1 MVRRDTR
8 PQGDVESGGRVIASG
23 ASARRAST
31 PRLAVRALRATL
43 DLVLPRVC
51 VSCERPME
59 SNEDGLVCSLCWSR
73 LAPLPS
79 PHCARCG
86 HPTEGRTCR
95 FCATLPPF
103 VRAARSVCWV
113 PHEVGSAIVY
123 ALKYHG
129 WTATAR
135 GMGARMAR
143 VAWPDDVVVER
154 AALVPVPLSP
164 DRERERGFN
173 QAALLAGS
181 LATRWSVP
189 SWPDVLVRTRS
200 TGTQT
205 RLTPGER
212 SANVRHAFE
221 VPGGPHGASARMRGL
236 HLVLVDDVL
245 TTGATLNACAAA
257 LFEAG
262 ARTISYVTF
271 GRARASGDR

>member
-1 MVRRDTR
+1 
-8 PQGDVESGGRVIASG
+8 VIANG
-23 ASARRAST
+23 ASARRAPTS
-31 PRLAVRALRATL
+31 RLAVRALRATL

-86 HPTEGRTCR
+86 HPTEGRTCG

-129 WTATAR
+129 WTAAAR
-135 GMGARMAR
+135 DMGARMAR
-143 VAWPDDVVVER
+143 LAWPDDVVVER

-173 QAALLAGS
+173 QAALLSGS
-181 LATRWSVP
+181 LARRWSVP
-189 SWPDVLVRTRS
+189 SWPDVLVRARS
-200 TGTQT
+200 TVTQT